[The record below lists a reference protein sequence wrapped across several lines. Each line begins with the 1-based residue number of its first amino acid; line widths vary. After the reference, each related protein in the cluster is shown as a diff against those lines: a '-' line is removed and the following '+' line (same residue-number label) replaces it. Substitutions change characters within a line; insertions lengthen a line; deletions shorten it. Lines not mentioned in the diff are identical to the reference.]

1 MTQPLISVLLPAYN
15 SMPWLS
21 EAVDSII
28 AQTVTDWHLV
38 IVDDGSTDGTADYLR
53 GLHKELGP
61 RLTTIWWPQNRGSVQ
76 GISSVLN
83 EGLRACDGLY
93 IARMD
98 ADDISLPNRFQKQLL
113 YLLEHPEID
122 GCGAWIQFF
131 GAETR
136 TMEFPTD
143 PDDVRDLLFERTT
156 VPHPT
161 YFFRRQV
168 YQEFQYDPLYNYAE
182 DVDFLLRATEKY
194 RISNVPEVLLHYR
207 SDYKRCRS
215 CEDVAA
221 QSECVKWA
229 RAEARKRRGLE

>member
-1 MTQPLISVLLPAYN
+1 MIQPLISVLVPTYN

-53 GLHKELGP
+53 ELHKELGP
-61 RLTTIWWPQNRGSVQ
+61 RLTTIWWSQNQ
-76 GISSVLN
+76 GIVVALN

-93 IARMD
+93 VARMD
-98 ADDISLPNRFQKQLL
+98 ADDISLPSRFQEQLL
-113 YLLEHPEID
+113 YLLGHPEID

-136 TMEFPTD
+136 MMEFPAD
-143 PDDVRDLLFERTT
+143 PNEVRDLLFERTT
-156 VPHPT
+156 VAHPT

-168 YQEFQYDPLYNYAE
+168 YQELQYSPDYPHAE
-182 DVDFLLRATEKY
+182 DLDFLFRVTEMY
-194 RISNVPEVLLHYR
+194 RLSNVPKVLLNYR
-207 SDYKRCRS
+207 VNYKRSVS
-215 CEDVAA
+215 CVH
-221 QSECVKWA
+221 A
-229 RAEARKRRGLE
+229 REQAESVRRARIAARKRRRGLE